1 MAGMKSLDAM
11 LSWVVK
17 RKGGRAVVGQ
27 AIEALREVFLTA
39 LLPDRKL
46 RFLSQQPL
54 RALAAGREGDR
65 RLLYWHLED
74 CIKKR
79 CARRRTA
86 AVGAGSNGP
95 LHNMLGY
102 IEKESG
108 RPMECSGGWSVGAGG

>member
-1 MAGMKSLDAM
+1 MGVHQESAVANMKSLDAM
-11 LSWVVK
+11 LNMVVK

-27 AIEALREVFLTA
+27 AIEALREVFLAA

-54 RALAAGREGDR
+54 ASLPNSREGER

-79 CARRRTA
+79 CVLSSELRHKLMCKKGILLA
-86 AVGAGSNGP
+86 AMG
-95 LHNMLGY
+95 
-102 IEKESG
+102 
-108 RPMECSGGWSVGAGG
+108 

>member
-1 MAGMKSLDAM
+1 MKSLDAM
-11 LSWVVK
+11 LNMVVK

-27 AIEALREVFLTA
+27 AIEALREVFLAA

-54 RALAAGREGDR
+54 AALPNSREGER

-79 CARRRTA
+79 YACSSGLGDDRRTWHQ
-86 AVGAGSNGP
+86 AVLLTALGRGP
-95 LHNMLGY
+95 GIRRTHPVTWKLCCIMG
-102 IEKESG
+102 
-108 RPMECSGGWSVGAGG
+108 VV